1 MNKRLQTIYKYI
13 ENGKGVVDVG
23 TDHGYLPVELALN
36 GYKGNIVASDINED
50 PLHKA
55 VVNAE
60 AAGVGSR
67 ISFLLCDGL
76 SKCPAEKVDTI
87 VIAGMGGDMIV
98 KILDATEWCLSE
110 GYKLILQPMSK
121 AEVVRYWL
129 VYNGFEIKA
138 EELVDENN
146 TLYQIIVAQ
155 FGGYTP
161 LNDAQLFCGKAELA
175 QDKELFVKELD
186 LLHKRFSRAV
196 KDMGTSDESP
206 KYRLKLF
213 EEILVQLDQ
222 MRD

>member
-13 ENGKGVVDVG
+13 EDGKGMVDVG

-98 KILDATEWCLSE
+98 KILDAAEWCLDE

-129 VYNGFEIKA
+129 VYNGFEIQA

-161 LNDAQLFCGKAELA
+161 LNDAQLFCGKGFIHTAGGLA
-175 QDKELFVKELD
+175 GLTDFCRKGLTY
-186 LLHKRFSRAV
+186 LL
-196 KDMGTSDESP
+196 
-206 KYRLKLF
+206 
-213 EEILVQLDQ
+213 ILLVGIA
-222 MRD
+222 